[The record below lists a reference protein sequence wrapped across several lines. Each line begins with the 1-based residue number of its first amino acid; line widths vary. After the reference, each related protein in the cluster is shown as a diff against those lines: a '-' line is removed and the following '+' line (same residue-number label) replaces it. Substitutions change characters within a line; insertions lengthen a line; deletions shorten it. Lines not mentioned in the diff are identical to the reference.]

1 MTNKDPNSSTQ
12 SVKRML
18 LVSLGSGLLTLVI
31 AGLAAFIGFTIDRRA
46 GEDLRWTLILLIG
59 SMPISLAGAYLI
71 SRGAVRKL
79 KAEQAA
85 QEEALA
91 AQEEG
96 EVDAPEGG
104 EQG

>member
-1 MTNKDPNSSTQ
+1 MKNQNSKLQNKSIS
-12 SVKRML
+12 RML
-18 LVSLGSGLLTLVI
+18 MVSLGSGLLTLVV

-46 GEDLRWTLILLIG
+46 GTDLRWTLILLIG
-59 SMPISLAGAYLI
+59 SMPISLVGAYLI